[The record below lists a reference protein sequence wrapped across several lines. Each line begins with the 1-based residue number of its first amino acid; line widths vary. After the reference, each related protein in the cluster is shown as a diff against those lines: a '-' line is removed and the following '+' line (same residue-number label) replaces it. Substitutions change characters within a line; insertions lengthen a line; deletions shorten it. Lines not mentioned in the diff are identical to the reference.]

1 MAALTTDRATVRR
14 EVSIL
19 RLPVAAS
26 TKIYA
31 GSLVM
36 IDAGYAK
43 PGATATGKV
52 AAGRADDQ
60 VNNSYGSAGDE
71 FVDVRPGCFQWAN
84 SAGED
89 EIAQADVGTTC
100 YIVDDQTVA
109 KTNGTNTRSAA
120 GTVIAVDANGVWVK
134 TGL

>member
-1 MAALTTDRATVRR
+1 MAALTTDRATERR

-19 RLPVAAS
+19 RLPVAANK
-26 TKIYA
+26 KIFA

-36 IDAGYAK
+36 LAAGYAT
-43 PGATATGKV
+43 PGATATGQV

-60 VNNSYGSAGDE
+60 VDNTGGSAGDE
-71 FVDVRPGCFQWAN
+71 FVDVRPGCFKWAN
-84 SAGED
+84 SADTD
-89 EIAQADVGTTC
+89 EITQAEVGTTC

-120 GTVIAVDANGVWVK
+120 GTVIAVDADGVWVK